1 MRARLF
7 PKILLAADLI
17 QSCVKNNTVRLSL
30 SFLLMSCALL
40 GLVACGGQPATVSPE
55 IVQLIT
61 RVDGAATLVRAAG
74 RGEEA
79 LPDTTTISPGD
90 EMRTADQSVTIQV
103 SDGNT
108 LRLEPRSRLVL
119 FAPRSSDRRPVFQ
132 LQAGAVTGQLRSPA
146 FNTQAYKETVANFSM
161 LKSNLTVLPR
171 TGPGSFRLWI
181 DDDTLKASVIEGEF
195 DVQSG
200 NQQATLPAGWQA
212 SVEPGKA
219 LHVVSLVTPTLA
231 PPSAPAA
238 ATATPIPI
246 ITLTPTQTPTITPQA
261 TPTATPTPTATKTAT
276 RVRRTII
283 PRSATPTAVGVVDT
297 PLPTETDKPDP
308 RPKKTNP
315 PPPPTDPP
323 PPQDTP
329 VPPPDT
335 PVPPPVTPRPP

>member
-1 MRARLF
+1 MKPSLF
-7 PKILLAADLI
+7 L
-17 QSCVKNNTVRLSL
+17 
-30 SFLLMSCALL
+30 LLMSGALL
-40 GLVACGGQPATVSPE
+40 GLVACSGQPSTVSPE
-55 IVQLIT
+55 MLQPIA

-79 LPDTTTISPGD
+79 LSDTTTISPGD
-90 EMRTADQSVTIQV
+90 EIRTANQSVTIQV

-108 LRLEPRSRLVL
+108 LHLEPDSRLTL
-119 FAPRSSDRRPVFQ
+119 RALRSSDRRPSFQ
-132 LQAGAVTGQLRSPA
+132 LVTGAVTGQLRSPA
-146 FNTQAYKETVANFSM
+146 FNTQAYKETVASFNM
-161 LKSNLTVLPR
+161 LQSTLIVLPR

-181 DDDTLKASVIEGEF
+181 DADTLKATVIEGEF
-195 DVQSG
+195 DVQSE

-219 LHVVSLVTPTLA
+219 LQIVSLVTPTLA

-238 ATATPIPI
+238 ATATSIPI
-246 ITLTPTQTPTITPQA
+246 LTLTPTTTPTVTPQA
-261 TPTATPTPTATKTAT
+261 TPTATPTSTPTATATRTAT

-283 PRSATPTAVGVVDT
+283 PRSATPTAVGVTDT
-297 PLPTETDKPDP
+297 PLPTETDRPGP

-315 PPPPTDPP
+315 PPPP

-335 PVPPPVTPRPP
+335 PEPHPTATRSP